1 MTFWHVLAGSY
12 LNKHFHIL
20 KDPKPWNGS
29 AMIVRALL
37 TTCTR
42 QFVKSVVRMGTKL
55 GLWVFWDCVLNIK
68 PALEFKET
76 GINRLMKPVQRF

>member
-1 MTFWHVLAGSY
+1 MLAGSY

-42 QFVKSVVRMGTKL
+42 QFVKSVVGMGTKL
-55 GLWVFWDCVLNIK
+55 GVLGLRVK
-68 PALEFKET
+68 YQT
-76 GINRLMKPVQRF
+76 GPRIQRDWN